1 MDMNIKNHG
10 KEMSYQDFIGK
21 VFADIY
27 FSEDRATVKFI
38 SDSGE
43 RFTMGAV
50 GPHPYTYIENITGD
64 IRKLIGTRILNTSVF
79 VYQSPMEFGLFS
91 RAITYGF
98 TTAAGVVGIQ
108 WTGVVEAMSSPLVSI
123 LSEDS
128 EDAPLLATIPV
139 RPQSLMSNTDK
150 EGKI

>member
-1 MDMNIKNHG
+1 MDMDIKNHE

-21 VFADIY
+21 IFTNIY
-27 FSEDRATVKFI
+27 FSEDRATVKFV
-38 SDSGE
+38 SDAGE
-43 RFTMGAV
+43 RFIMGGV
-50 GPHPYTYIENITGD
+50 GPLPNTYIESITGD
-64 IRKLIGTRILNTSVF
+64 IRKLIGSRILNTSVF
-79 VYQSPMEFGLFS
+79 VYQRPIEAGLFA
-91 RAITYGF
+91 RMVTYGF

-123 LSEDS
+123 LSEES
-128 EDAPLLATIPV
+128 EDASLLDTIPV

>member
-10 KEMSYQDFIGK
+10 EEMSHQDFIGK
-21 VFADIY
+21 IFTNIY
-27 FSEDRATVKFI
+27 FSENRATVKFI

-43 RFTMGAV
+43 RFTIGKV
-50 GPHPYTYIENITGD
+50 GPLPNAYIENVTGD
-64 IRKLIGTRILNTSVF
+64 IRKLIGTSIF
-79 VYQSPMEFGLFS
+79 VYQSPIEFGLFS
-91 RAITYGF
+91 RVITYGF
-98 TTAAGVVGIQ
+98 TTATGVVGIQ

-139 RPQSLMSNTDK
+139 QPQSLMSNTDK

>member
-1 MDMNIKNHG
+1 MDTNIKNHG
-10 KEMSYQDFIGK
+10 KEMSHQDFIGK
-21 VFADIY
+21 IFTNIY
-27 FSEDRATVKFI
+27 FSEDRTTVKFI

-43 RFTMGAV
+43 RFTMGGV
-50 GPHPYTYIENITGD
+50 GPLPNTYIENVTGD
-64 IRKLIGTRILNTSVF
+64 IRKLIGNRILNTSLF
-79 VYQSPMEFGLFS
+79 EYTRPMAAGLSPRMV
-91 RAITYGF
+91 TYGF

-123 LSEDS
+123 LSEES